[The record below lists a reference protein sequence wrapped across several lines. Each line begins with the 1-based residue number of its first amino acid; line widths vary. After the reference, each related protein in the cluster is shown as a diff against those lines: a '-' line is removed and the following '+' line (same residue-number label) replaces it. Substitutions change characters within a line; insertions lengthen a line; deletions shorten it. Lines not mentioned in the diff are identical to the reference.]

1 MIRIECI
8 FLQFNWRV
16 KARSALLHANKT
28 TKKCIQFLNKCLT
41 LPQRYI
47 ILTVCHYQY
56 WLPED
61 INSQPERK
69 TNTQVTLIL
78 FDWKTSES
86 FLYMTYED

>member
-1 MIRIECI
+1 MTP
-8 FLQFNWRV
+8 
-16 KARSALLHANKT
+16 K
-28 TKKCIQFLNKCLT
+28 
-41 LPQRYI
+41 RYI
-47 ILTVCHYQY
+47 ILSVCRCQY

-86 FLYMTYED
+86 FIYRTYED